1 MNQEQP
7 MTDEEIN
14 RYYASSFAI
23 WNAYARTTQSGVL
36 AKSFMF
42 GTPAIVLRKN
52 MNEFTHDGANVVV
65 IDNNQDKEQIVNA
78 LMRIADNIDSFS
90 SECRK
95 EFEKS
100 FYYKVYNNL
109 FRTILKL

>member
-1 MNQEQP
+1 
-7 MTDEEIN
+7 
-14 RYYASSFAI
+14 
-23 WNAYARTTQSGVL
+23 
-36 AKSFMF
+36 
-42 GTPAIVLRKN
+42 

-95 EFEKS
+95 EFENHFIIKYIIIYLER
-100 FYYKVYNNL
+100 F
-109 FRTILKL
+109 